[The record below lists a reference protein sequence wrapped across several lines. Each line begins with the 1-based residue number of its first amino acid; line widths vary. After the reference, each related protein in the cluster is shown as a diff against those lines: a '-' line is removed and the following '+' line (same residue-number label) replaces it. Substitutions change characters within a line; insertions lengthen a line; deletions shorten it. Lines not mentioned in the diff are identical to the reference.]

1 MVMFFFFIIA
11 IAEISMG
18 LMVYELLD
26 PEKGRKASR
35 FIRWNWL
42 DLEAKI
48 LNFKKDTEVIKR
60 ANKIV
65 LKFCILSAL
74 VTFINGVL
82 HVFFGMVDLK
92 EILVVITVLAIF
104 PIRSLYIWGNR
115 S

>member
-1 MVMFFFFIIA
+1 
-11 IAEISMG
+11 
-18 LMVYELLD
+18 MVYELLD
-26 PEKGRKASR
+26 PEKGRKVSR
-35 FIRWNWL
+35 LIRWNWL

-48 LNFKKDTEVIKR
+48 FDFKKDTEVIKR

-74 VTFINGVL
+74 ATFINGVL
-82 HVFFGMVDLK
+82 HVFFNMVDLK

-104 PIRSLYIWGNR
+104 PIRYLYIWRNR